1 MANPLESARSTVLN
15 LLNGQRGAPL
25 HGFSP
30 LSTITAPALET
41 RGLLFHEIHHDAKQ
55 MAVAAASAHELYGWQ
70 AANLPTDLIVEA
82 EALGAQIDFRADMP
96 EPMWSLVSE
105 PLFYTPAEVAVPR
118 GDIAQRGRIPLVC
131 EGIRELKARVGDK
144 IAVGAWIAGPF
155 TLGLYTVDYDTFLVD
170 VKRAPREVARA
181 LDEFTDALITVA
193 HAYRNAGADFI
204 TIHEMGGSP
213 SVVGPSHFETLLLP
227 RLKQLVAGIP
237 APTILSVC
245 GNTNNAMELLA
256 QAGASALHVDQTN
269 DLKHSREILGKDAVL
284 LGNLDPVTTLVYG
297 TPEQIRAAV
306 ERAAAA
312 GASAVTP
319 GCDLY
324 LATPE
329 ENMLAFEQA
338 TRAFNEAT
346 REGK

>member
-1 MANPLESARSTVLN
+1 MSFLVSPPETARDATLRLLRGERGVPLY
-15 LLNGQRGAPL
+15 
-25 HGFSP
+25 GFSP
-30 LSTITAPALET
+30 LSTIVAPALET
-41 RGLLFHEIHHDAKQ
+41 RGLLFHTLHHDANQ
-55 MAVAAASAHELYGWQ
+55 MAHAAAAAHELYGWQ

-82 EALGAQIDFRADMP
+82 EALGAQIDFREDMP

-105 PLFYTPAEVAVPR
+105 PLYWSPAEVKLPR
-118 GDIAQRGRIPLVC
+118 GDFAQRGRVPLVC
-131 EGIRELKARVGDK
+131 EAIRKLKARVGDE

-155 TLGLYTVDYDTFLVD
+155 TVGLYTVDYDTFLLD
-170 VKRAPREVARA
+170 VKRAPDKVAYA
-181 LDEFTDALITVA
+181 LDVFTDVLSSVA
-193 HAYRNAGADFI
+193 GAYRNAGADFI

-227 RLKQLVAGIP
+227 RLQRLVAGID

-256 QAGASALHVDQTN
+256 ASGASALHVDQTN
-269 DLKHSREILGKDAVL
+269 DLARSREILGSSAVL
-284 LGNLDPVTTLVYG
+284 LGNIDPVATIANG
-297 TPEQIRAAV
+297 TPDSIRAAV
-306 ERAAAA
+306 ERAVRG

-329 ENMLAFEQA
+329 ENM
-338 TRAFNEAT
+338 RAFVEAT
-346 REGK
+346 RDFMR